1 MNTPSRHNSR
11 PSLIVSLLAI
21 AAIST
26 GCGGDPA
33 PSAPDSVPGTDTA
46 AIGTNGAAVT
56 KAQFNR
62 FLDAQVNGTSPI
74 GGSIGGSIPLDPPG
88 FGRCKAAL
96 AANAAKN
103 KQAKPTSAQL
113 AAGCKSQY
121 EQTRAAVQS
130 QLISYQWLLQEA
142 KEAGIKVEPK
152 EVDQTLAQYVTASAG
167 PKATAKAANA
177 AFAQRL
183 RKSGMTKA
191 DVQLQLE
198 AQIAQQ
204 KLSTKNQEEAEEP
217 STDEAKSFYE
227 KNKSLFIAAN
237 GKQAPPFD
245 RIEEQVKS
253 QLKST
258 RLQVKQVEF
267 QNDLQKKWRAATLC
281 AKGFV
286 VAQCSNGPKLA
297 DLVPPKVD

>member
-1 MNTPSRHNSR
+1 MDTAASHGPR

-21 AAIST
+21 AAIAT
-26 GCGGDPA
+26 GCGD
-33 PSAPDSVPGTDTA
+33 SAPAAPESVPGTDTA
-46 AIGTNGAAVT
+46 AIGTAGATVT

-62 FLDAQVNGTSPI
+62 FLMAQIRGTSPI

-88 FGRCKAAL
+88 FARCKAAL

-103 KQAKPTSAQL
+103 KQPQPAAAQL
-113 AAGCKSQY
+113 TAGCKSQY
-121 EQTRAAVQS
+121 EQTRSAVQS

-142 KEAGIKVEPK
+142 KQEGIKIDPT
-152 EVDQTLAQYVTASAG
+152 EVDQTLSQYVTASAG
-167 PKATAKAANA
+167 AKASATTAKAA
-177 AFAQRL
+177 FEQRL
-183 RKSGMTKA
+183 GKSGMTRA
-191 DVQLQLE
+191 DVQLQIK

-204 KLSTKNQEEAEEP
+204 KLSSKEQAESEEP
-217 STDEAKSFYE
+217 STDEAKAFYK
-227 KNKSLFIAAN
+227 KNRGLFITSN
-237 GKQAPPFD
+237 GKKAPPFD

-258 RLQVKQVEF
+258 RLQVKQVAF
-267 QNDLQKKWRAATLC
+267 QNDLQREWRAATLC

-286 VAQCSNGPKLA
+286 VSQCSNGPKLA